1 MRYNTLEEGMN
12 LTVYSNDEASLVLSQ
27 DDGSLYRF
35 RHDSEVNADL
45 LQSLKELLPAWES
58 GIEEP
63 WITRARDAIAKAEGG
78 EV

>member
-45 LQSLKELLPAWES
+45 LQS
-58 GIEEP
+58 
-63 WITRARDAIAKAEGG
+63 
-78 EV
+78 